1 MQIIKLIVTA
11 AVWFAAASH
20 AQTDV
25 GMITQLGGEATIT
38 GGSAGSGSQA
48 AVPFLKIASG
58 DKISLSN
65 GAQLKIVYF
74 GNGRQETWKGGGQ
87 IEVGG
92 LESKSNLKPE
102 FSQLPALVVNQ
113 LAKTPAAG
121 QQGKAGMVRMRSIG
135 NPDAAKHLDKQYAD
149 LKRDAAAGDTT
160 PEVYLLSGL
169 VELKDFA
176 RARTVLGDLSG
187 KAEYKPVV
195 DHFTP
200 VVNAGAGSK

>member
-11 AVWFAAASH
+11 ALWFAAASH

-38 GGSAGSGSQA
+38 GGSGSQA
-48 AVPFLKIASG
+48 VVPFLKIATG

-74 GNGRQETWKGGGQ
+74 GNGRQEVWKGGGQ
-87 IEVGG
+87 IEIGG
-92 LESKSNLKPE
+92 LESKSSLKPE
-102 FSQLPALVVNQ
+102 VSQLPPLVVNQ
-113 LAKTPAAG
+113 LSKTPPAG
-121 QQGKAGMVRMRSIG
+121 QQGKAGMVRMRSMG

-149 LKRDAAAGDTT
+149 LKKDAAAGDTT

-169 VELKDFA
+169 VELKEFA
-176 RARTVLGDLSG
+176 RAKTVLGDLSG

-200 VVNAGAGSK
+200 VVNAGMGSK

>member
-1 MQIIKLIVTA
+1 MRLIKLIFA
-11 AVWFAAASH
+11 AVMWASAASH

-25 GMITQLGGEATIT
+25 GMITQLSGDATIT
-38 GGSAGSGSQA
+38 GGSGSQA
-48 AVPFLKIASG
+48 VVPFLKVATG

-65 GAQLKIVYF
+65 GAQMKVVYF
-74 GNGRQETWKGGGQ
+74 GNGRQEVWKGGGQ

-92 LESKSNLKPE
+92 LESKSTLKPE
-102 FSQLPALVVNQ
+102 VSQLPALVVNQ
-113 LAKTPAAG
+113 LSKTPAAG
-121 QQGKAGMVRMRSIG
+121 QQGKAGMVRMRSMG

-169 VELKDFA
+169 VELKEFS
-176 RARTVLGDLSG
+176 RAKTVLGDLSG
-187 KAEYKPVV
+187 RAEYKPVV

-200 VVNAGAGSK
+200 VVNAGAEGK